1 MTEEKLA
8 WDDRKETEEKSAGGR
23 RVTEEKRA
31 ADIEKKRRR
40 EKETVGS
47 MIEIYCHGVHRTK
60 RGTLCDA
67 CGKLR
72 DYADLRTEK
81 CPFMETKTFCS
92 ACKVHCYSKEMQ
104 NEIRQVMRYAGPRML
119 FVHPVLAL
127 RHVKVTL
134 ENKRKARRETE
145 GLSKEQI

>member
-1 MTEEKLA
+1 MTEEKQA
-8 WDDRKETEEKSAGGR
+8 ADGRRETEEKSAGCR
-23 RVTEEKRA
+23 RISEEKRTS
-31 ADIEKKRRR
+31 DIEKKRRQ
-40 EKETVGS
+40 EKATVGS
-47 MIEIYCHGVHRTK
+47 MIEIYCHGVHKTK

-67 CGKLR
+67 CTKLR

-104 NEIRQVMRYAGPRML
+104 NEIKQVMRYAGPRML

-134 ENKRKARRETE
+134 ENKRKARLTDEGTE
-145 GLSKEQI
+145 

>member
-1 MTEEKLA
+1 MTEEKRVA
-8 WDDRKETEEKSAGGR
+8 DGRQETEEKSAGGGR
-23 RVTEEKRA
+23 TVEEKRI

-47 MIEIYCHGVHRTK
+47 MIEIYCHGVHKTK
-60 RGTLCDA
+60 HGTLCDA
-67 CGKLR
+67 CKKLR
-72 DYADLRTEK
+72 NYADLRTEK

-127 RHVKVTL
+127 EHMKVTL
-134 ENKRKARRETE
+134 ENKRKARRGTE
-145 GLSKEQI
+145 GLS

>member
-1 MTEEKLA
+1 MTEEKRVA
-8 WDDRKETEEKSAGGR
+8 DGRQETEEKSAGGGR
-23 RVTEEKRA
+23 TVEEKRV

-47 MIEIYCHGVHRTK
+47 MIEIYCHGVHKTK

-67 CGKLR
+67 CKKLR

-127 RHVKVTL
+127 GHMKVTL
-134 ENKRKARRETE
+134 ENKRKARRGTE
-145 GLSKEQI
+145 GLS

>member
-1 MTEEKLA
+1 MTEEKRA
-8 WDDRKETEEKSAGGR
+8 ADGSQETEEKSAGGR
-23 RVTEEKRA
+23 RISEGKRA
-31 ADIEKKRRR
+31 AYIEKKRRQ
-40 EKETVGS
+40 EKATVGS
-47 MIEIYCHGVHRTK
+47 MIQIYCHGVHKTK

-67 CGKLR
+67 CTTLR

-104 NEIRQVMRYAGPRML
+104 NEIKQVMRYAGPRML

-134 ENKRKARRETE
+134 ENKRKARLTA
-145 GLSKEQI
+145 